1 MWVKGRA
8 SRRIYPMHTLA
19 YNSARASRTW
29 RPDLAEVDPRLVS
42 MALAAAG
49 ETTEITGAVL
59 HDKLSRVWNLRTA
72 VTREGAALVQTALQS
87 KDLRSEAK
95 EDLEHLFA
103 RLNLGY
109 RFAES
114 VSVLHAAYRDCAT
127 KTSDVAQ
134 ETLQR
139 ARDRL
144 AETVTFMNENFEF
157 QMTDASG
164 GDQSSWPHYT
174 TLIGEKIDEL
184 QSDLTA
190 E

>member
-1 MWVKGRA
+1 
-8 SRRIYPMHTLA
+8 MHTLA

-29 RPDLAEVDPRLVS
+29 RPDLVEVDRRLVR
-42 MALAAAG
+42 MALAASG

-59 HDKLSRVWNLRTA
+59 HDKLSRVWNLRAA
-72 VTREGAALVQTALQS
+72 VTREASGLVQTALQS
-87 KDLRSEAK
+87 KDLRPEAK

-109 RFAES
+109 RFADS
-114 VSVLHAAYRDCAT
+114 VSALHVAYRDCAT
-127 KTSDVAQ
+127 KSSDVSQ

-144 AETVTFMNENFEF
+144 AETVTFMNDNFEF

-164 GDQSSWPHYT
+164 GDQSSWRHYSA
-174 TLIGEKIDEL
+174 LIGEKIDEL
-184 QSDLTA
+184 QSGLTA